1 VAGGVKEAAE
11 RLEKACQREKVQEK
25 CLLVIMNNNN
35 RSYGTVKYYG
45 DLKCKLT
52 TQCATQEKLI
62 KEAKGDYAGNLVL
75 KINTKV
81 RAAAVCA
88 CDCVWPA
95 VLRIAFVPVSRCSG
109 ACSLEAYRTS
119 HRLASM
125 CRRWIQRRSTASP
138 GFLGGRACSW

>member
-1 VAGGVKEAAE
+1 MMHVLNLSGIPKGALEKFGQALTKEGRSRGVQLTFLPTSEWQEAREREEEIEDAVKEAAE
-11 RLEKACQREKVQEK
+11 RLEKACQREKVHGK

-52 TQCATQEKLI
+52 TQCATQERLI

-81 RAAAVCA
+81 RAAAVYA
-88 CDCVWPA
+88 C
-95 VLRIAFVPVSRCSG
+95 
-109 ACSLEAYRTS
+109 
-119 HRLASM
+119 
-125 CRRWIQRRSTASP
+125 
-138 GFLGGRACSW
+138 GFGQLC